1 VFLSRLN
8 NISFVGLLLIV
19 FVVPLAAW
27 DGFLYA
33 ATFTK
38 TFLFIAIVEYS
49 AIFWLP
55 QASLCLRRHAKN
67 PISIFVLVF
76 FIVATIVS
84 FFAQD
89 FSRSVWSN
97 YERMMGLW
105 TLTHVLLFFF
115 ITTNI
120 CRDYKKSLWLLRSA
134 SLAAL
139 IVSLIGIFE
148 FIGSSGAARVEGPL
162 RNAAFLASYLLLTAF
177 IALWLTLR
185 EDSTKKEALLWGCV
199 FLLSCLALFLTATRG
214 ALVGLAGGLGVLS
227 ILVLL
232 CAPEDKSTLGLRN
245 KLLKKYVTVGWLLC
259 IVLLSGAILF
269 RERLARSSF
278 DPISRLASISFKDN
292 SFQGRL
298 KIWRV
303 GWEGWRARFL
313 GGWGVENIDIMFNEK
328 YDPGLIDL
336 EPWIDR
342 AHNVVLDMGI
352 AVGFVGLGAYFGI
365 FIASIIFLA
374 RGWKKRDVPFWMFSV
389 FTALL
394 TAHFIQN
401 LFVFDSITSLLI
413 LFTVFAFIA
422 ARAPAVAED
431 NFPRRKNQSRA
442 FVLLLLGAMVVV
454 PLFYVGAWGPF
465 WENRHGKRGYDA
477 FAFGD
482 DEEGF
487 REIETA
493 LAYDTYGNIDVRRSV
508 AEYVFE
514 FLKQGGK
521 RDPQA
526 LRRVIDYAIQ
536 KMEENI
542 KERPGD
548 VKWYMYQ
555 GQLYNLGAVFFPEV
569 SQEYAAYAE
578 KRYLESAKLSPGRP
592 QIYLEIAQA
601 RSVLKNIPGVW
612 EAMDTA
618 EHLAPDYGAVY
629 INGVVHAIA
638 LGDRKREAQY
648 MAKLT
653 ALEAIDVPALRD
665 AYYKVGR
672 LDETIAMENR
682 YIQRLE
688 SQRDV
693 SKKTL
698 AVEYKNLAVFHKEAG
713 HIPEARAAAL
723 KVIELDPSQR
733 QSAEAFLQFLG
744 K

>member
-1 VFLSRLN
+1 M
-8 NISFVGLLLIV
+8 LIV
-19 FVVPLAAW
+19 LVVPLAAW

-38 TFLFIAIVEYS
+38 TFLFIAIIECSTV
-49 AIFWLP
+49 FWLP
-55 QASLCLRRHAKN
+55 QAPMYLKRHAKN
-67 PISIFVLVF
+67 PISIFVLAF
-76 FIVATIVS
+76 FIIATTAS
-84 FFAQD
+84 LLAQD

-105 TLTHVLLFFF
+105 TLAHVLLLFF
-115 ITTNI
+115 ITASM
-120 CRDYKKSLWLLRSA
+120 CRDYKKSLWLLRSV
-134 SLAAL
+134 SLASL

-148 FIGSSGAARVEGPL
+148 FIGNSGTARVEGPL
-162 RNAAFLASYLLLTAF
+162 RNAAFLASYLLLSAF
-177 IALWLTLR
+177 ISLWLTLR

-232 CAPEDKSTLGLRN
+232 YAPEDKLTLGLRN
-245 KLLKKYVTVGWLLC
+245 KLLKKYIAIGWLLC

-269 RERLARSSF
+269 RERLTNSSF
-278 DPISRLASISFKDN
+278 DPVSRLASISFKDN

-303 GWEGWRARFL
+303 GWGGWRERFL
-313 GGWGVENIDIMFNEK
+313 GGWGVENIDTMFNKRYGPE
-328 YDPGLIDL
+328 LIDL

-352 AVGFVGLGAYFGI
+352 AVGVIGLFVYLGI
-365 FIASIIFLA
+365 FATSIIVLV
-374 RGWKKRDVPFWMFSV
+374 RGWKNNYVPFWTFSIL
-389 FTALL
+389 TALL
-394 TAHFIQN
+394 IAHFIQN
-401 LFVFDSITSLLI
+401 LFVFDSIASLLI
-413 LFTVFAFIA
+413 LFTIFAFIA
-422 ARAPAVAED
+422 AQVPVIKD
-431 NFPRRKNQSRA
+431 SFTKRKNQSLVG
-442 FVLLLLGAMVVV
+442 VLLLVGAVVIA
-454 PLFYVGAWGPF
+454 PLFYVGAWSPLL
-465 WENRHGKRGYDA
+465 ENRHGKLGYDA
-477 FAFGD
+477 FAAGN

-487 REIETA
+487 REIEAA
-493 LAYDTYGNIDVRRSV
+493 LAYDTYGNIDVRRSI
-508 AEYVFE
+508 AEYIFE
-514 FLKQGGK
+514 FLKQGGG
-521 RDPQA
+521 RDPKS

-542 KERPGD
+542 KERPDD

-569 SQEYAAYAE
+569 SQEYATHAE

-601 RSVLKNIPGVW
+601 RSVLKNIPGMW

-618 EHLAPDYGAVY
+618 ERLIPDYGAVH
-629 INGVVHAIA
+629 INGIVHAIA
-638 LGDRKREAQY
+638 FGDRKREAQY

-653 ALEAIDVPALRD
+653 TLGAVDVPALRD
-665 AYYKVGR
+665 AYYKAGR
-672 LDETIAMENR
+672 FDETIAMEDL
-682 YIQRLE
+682 YIRRLE
-688 SQRDV
+688 SQDDV
-693 SKKTL
+693 LKKTL
-698 AVEYKNLAVFHKEAG
+698 AVEYKNLAVFHKAAG

-733 QSAEAFLQFLG
+733 QSAEAFLQLLG
-744 K
+744 R